1 MKDNIKIFDLDFN
14 EFDLS
19 PKAVSLGNFDGVH
32 KGHQKLMKE
41 NIKISKE
48 KNLMPSVLLFKENTK
63 NILNGE
69 REYLTSLEDKIEIL
83 KNLGIECFCLLEF
96 SDKFKDLSPY
106 EFIEEILY
114 IWGEPIDIND
124 LGKIIF
130 DAEKSEI
137 RKAINEMVDDRN
149 LKSSGLIIKK
159 YEDKYQF
166 ATRPDHE
173 KYISNI
179 VKKSEKN
186 LSNSS
191 LETLSIIAYKQPI
204 TRAEIDKI
212 RGVKSQSTIDSL
224 LDKKLIK
231 ENGRLDKI
239 GKPIIYVTTDLFL
252 KYFNIS
258 NLDQLPKIDEKID
271 GEIDED

>member
-1 MKDNIKIFDLDFN
+1 MMVERN
-14 EFDLS
+14 E
-19 PKAVSLGNFDGVH
+19 N
-32 KGHQKLMKE
+32 
-41 NIKISKE
+41 
-48 KNLMPSVLLFKENTK
+48 
-63 NILNGE
+63 
-69 REYLTSLEDKIEIL
+69 
-83 KNLGIECFCLLEF
+83 
-96 SDKFKDLSPY
+96 
-106 EFIEEILY
+106 
-114 IWGEPIDIND
+114 
-124 LGKIIF
+124 
-130 DAEKSEI
+130 
-137 RKAINEMVDDRN
+137 
-149 LKSSGLIIKK
+149 SSGLIIKK
-159 YEDKYQF
+159 YENKYQF
-166 ATRPDHE
+166 STRADHE

-258 NLDQLPKIDEKID
+258 SLDQLPKIDEEIA
-271 GEIDED
+271 GELDED

>member
-1 MKDNIKIFDLDFN
+1 MMNDTYL
-14 EFDLS
+14 
-19 PKAVSLGNFDGVH
+19 
-32 KGHQKLMKE
+32 KG
-41 NIKISKE
+41 I
-48 KNLMPSVLLFKENTK
+48 
-63 NILNGE
+63 
-69 REYLTSLEDKIEIL
+69 
-83 KNLGIECFCLLEF
+83 
-96 SDKFKDLSPY
+96 
-106 EFIEEILY
+106 IEEILY
-114 IWGEPIDIND
+114 IWGEPIDINE
-124 LGKIIF
+124 LSKIIY

-137 RKAINEMVDDRN
+137 RKAINEMMVERN
-149 LKSSGLIIKK
+149 ENSSGLIIKN
-159 YEDKYQF
+159 YENKYQF
-166 ATRPDHE
+166 STRADHE

-252 KYFNIS
+252 KYFNITS
-258 NLDQLPKIDEKID
+258 LDQLPKIDEEIS
-271 GEIDED
+271 GELDED

>member
-1 MKDNIKIFDLDFN
+1 MNDTYL
-14 EFDLS
+14 
-19 PKAVSLGNFDGVH
+19 
-32 KGHQKLMKE
+32 KG
-41 NIKISKE
+41 I
-48 KNLMPSVLLFKENTK
+48 
-63 NILNGE
+63 
-69 REYLTSLEDKIEIL
+69 
-83 KNLGIECFCLLEF
+83 
-96 SDKFKDLSPY
+96 
-106 EFIEEILY
+106 IEEILY
-114 IWGEPIDIND
+114 IWGEPIDINE
-124 LGKIIF
+124 LSKIIF
-130 DAEKSEI
+130 DTEKSEI
-137 RKAINEMVDDRN
+137 RKAINEMMEERN
-149 LKSSGLIIKK
+149 NNSSGLIIKK
-159 YEDKYQF
+159 YENKYQF
-166 ATRPDHE
+166 STRSDHE

-224 LDKKLIK
+224 LDKKLIR

-258 NLDQLPKIDEKID
+258 SLDQLPKIDEEIA
-271 GEIDED
+271 GELDED

>member
-1 MKDNIKIFDLDFN
+1 MMEERN
-14 EFDLS
+14 E
-19 PKAVSLGNFDGVH
+19 
-32 KGHQKLMKE
+32 
-41 NIKISKE
+41 
-48 KNLMPSVLLFKENTK
+48 NL
-63 NILNGE
+63 
-69 REYLTSLEDKIEIL
+69 
-83 KNLGIECFCLLEF
+83 
-96 SDKFKDLSPY
+96 
-106 EFIEEILY
+106 
-114 IWGEPIDIND
+114 
-124 LGKIIF
+124 
-130 DAEKSEI
+130 
-137 RKAINEMVDDRN
+137 
-149 LKSSGLIIKK
+149 SGLIIKK
-159 YEDKYQF
+159 YENKYQF
-166 ATRPDHE
+166 STRSNHE

-224 LDKKLIK
+224 LDKKLIR

-258 NLDQLPKIDEKID
+258 SLDQLPKIDEEIA
-271 GEIDED
+271 GELDED

>member
-1 MKDNIKIFDLDFN
+1 MNNNYL
-14 EFDLS
+14 
-19 PKAVSLGNFDGVH
+19 
-32 KGHQKLMKE
+32 KG
-41 NIKISKE
+41 I
-48 KNLMPSVLLFKENTK
+48 
-63 NILNGE
+63 
-69 REYLTSLEDKIEIL
+69 
-83 KNLGIECFCLLEF
+83 
-96 SDKFKDLSPY
+96 
-106 EFIEEILY
+106 IEEILY
-114 IWGEPIDIND
+114 IWGEAIDIND

-137 RKAINEMVDDRN
+137 KKAIKEMMDERN
-149 LKSSGLIIKK
+149 NKESGLIIKK
-159 YEDKYQF
+159 YENKYQF

-179 VKKSEKN
+179 IKKSEKN

-204 TRAEIDKI
+204 TRAKIDKI

-224 LDKKLIK
+224 LDKKLIR

-258 NLDQLPKIDEKID
+258 DLSQLPKIDD
-271 GEIDED
+271 EIAGNLDED

>member
-1 MKDNIKIFDLDFN
+1 MNNTYL
-14 EFDLS
+14 
-19 PKAVSLGNFDGVH
+19 
-32 KGHQKLMKE
+32 KG
-41 NIKISKE
+41 I
-48 KNLMPSVLLFKENTK
+48 
-63 NILNGE
+63 
-69 REYLTSLEDKIEIL
+69 
-83 KNLGIECFCLLEF
+83 
-96 SDKFKDLSPY
+96 
-106 EFIEEILY
+106 IEEILY

-124 LGKIIF
+124 LSKIIY

-137 RKAINEMVDDRN
+137 RKAINEMMVERN
-149 LKSSGLIIKK
+149 ENLSGLIIKK
-159 YEDKYQF
+159 YENKYQF
-166 ATRPDHE
+166 STRSDHE

-204 TRAEIDKI
+204 TRVEIDKI

-224 LDKKLIK
+224 LDKKLIR

-258 NLDQLPKIDEKID
+258 SLDQLPKIDEEIA
-271 GEIDED
+271 GELDED

>member
-1 MKDNIKIFDLDFN
+1 MNDTYL
-14 EFDLS
+14 
-19 PKAVSLGNFDGVH
+19 
-32 KGHQKLMKE
+32 KG
-41 NIKISKE
+41 I
-48 KNLMPSVLLFKENTK
+48 
-63 NILNGE
+63 
-69 REYLTSLEDKIEIL
+69 
-83 KNLGIECFCLLEF
+83 
-96 SDKFKDLSPY
+96 
-106 EFIEEILY
+106 IEEILY

-124 LGKIIF
+124 LSKIIY

-137 RKAINEMVDDRN
+137 RKAINEMMVERN
-149 LKSSGLIIKK
+149 ENSSGLIIKK
-159 YEDKYQF
+159 YENKYQF
-166 ATRPDHE
+166 STRSDHE

-252 KYFNIS
+252 KYFNITS
-258 NLDQLPKIDEKID
+258 LDQLPKIDEEIA
-271 GEIDED
+271 GELDED

>member
-1 MKDNIKIFDLDFN
+1 MDSTYL
-14 EFDLS
+14 
-19 PKAVSLGNFDGVH
+19 
-32 KGHQKLMKE
+32 KG
-41 NIKISKE
+41 I
-48 KNLMPSVLLFKENTK
+48 
-63 NILNGE
+63 
-69 REYLTSLEDKIEIL
+69 
-83 KNLGIECFCLLEF
+83 
-96 SDKFKDLSPY
+96 
-106 EFIEEILY
+106 IEEILY

-124 LGKIIF
+124 LSKIIF

-137 RKAINEMVDDRN
+137 RNAINEMMVERN
-149 LKSSGLIIKK
+149 ENLSGLIIKK
-159 YEDKYQF
+159 YENKYQF
-166 ATRPDHE
+166 STRSEHE

-224 LDKKLIK
+224 LEKKLIR

-252 KYFNIS
+252 KYFNITS
-258 NLDQLPKIDEKID
+258 LDQLPKIDEEIA
-271 GEIDED
+271 GELDED

>member
-1 MKDNIKIFDLDFN
+1 MMVERN
-14 EFDLS
+14 E
-19 PKAVSLGNFDGVH
+19 
-32 KGHQKLMKE
+32 
-41 NIKISKE
+41 
-48 KNLMPSVLLFKENTK
+48 NL
-63 NILNGE
+63 
-69 REYLTSLEDKIEIL
+69 
-83 KNLGIECFCLLEF
+83 
-96 SDKFKDLSPY
+96 
-106 EFIEEILY
+106 
-114 IWGEPIDIND
+114 
-124 LGKIIF
+124 
-130 DAEKSEI
+130 
-137 RKAINEMVDDRN
+137 
-149 LKSSGLIIKK
+149 SGLIIKK
-159 YEDKYQF
+159 YENKYQF
-166 ATRPDHE
+166 STRSDHE

-239 GKPIIYVTTDLFL
+239 GKPIIYVTTDSFL

-258 NLDQLPKIDEKID
+258 SLDQLPKIDEEIA
-271 GEIDED
+271 GELDED

>member
-1 MKDNIKIFDLDFN
+1 MMVERN
-14 EFDLS
+14 E
-19 PKAVSLGNFDGVH
+19 N
-32 KGHQKLMKE
+32 
-41 NIKISKE
+41 
-48 KNLMPSVLLFKENTK
+48 
-63 NILNGE
+63 
-69 REYLTSLEDKIEIL
+69 
-83 KNLGIECFCLLEF
+83 
-96 SDKFKDLSPY
+96 
-106 EFIEEILY
+106 
-114 IWGEPIDIND
+114 
-124 LGKIIF
+124 
-130 DAEKSEI
+130 
-137 RKAINEMVDDRN
+137 
-149 LKSSGLIIKK
+149 SSGLIIKK
-159 YEDKYQF
+159 YEKKYQF
-166 ATRPDHE
+166 STRSDHE

-258 NLDQLPKIDEKID
+258 SLDQLPKIDEEIA
-271 GEIDED
+271 GELDED

>member
-1 MKDNIKIFDLDFN
+1 MNDTYL
-14 EFDLS
+14 
-19 PKAVSLGNFDGVH
+19 
-32 KGHQKLMKE
+32 KG
-41 NIKISKE
+41 I
-48 KNLMPSVLLFKENTK
+48 
-63 NILNGE
+63 
-69 REYLTSLEDKIEIL
+69 
-83 KNLGIECFCLLEF
+83 
-96 SDKFKDLSPY
+96 
-106 EFIEEILY
+106 IEEILY
-114 IWGEPIDIND
+114 IWGEPIDINE
-124 LGKIIF
+124 LSKIIF

-137 RKAINEMVDDRN
+137 RKAINEMMEERN
-149 LKSSGLIIKK
+149 NNSSGLIIKK
-159 YEDKYQF
+159 YENKYQF
-166 ATRPDHE
+166 STRSEHE

-224 LDKKLIK
+224 LDKKLII

-258 NLDQLPKIDEKID
+258 SLDQLPKIDEEIA
-271 GEIDED
+271 GELDED

>member
-1 MKDNIKIFDLDFN
+1 
-14 EFDLS
+14 
-19 PKAVSLGNFDGVH
+19 
-32 KGHQKLMKE
+32 
-41 NIKISKE
+41 
-48 KNLMPSVLLFKENTK
+48 
-63 NILNGE
+63 
-69 REYLTSLEDKIEIL
+69 
-83 KNLGIECFCLLEF
+83 
-96 SDKFKDLSPY
+96 
-106 EFIEEILY
+106 
-114 IWGEPIDIND
+114 
-124 LGKIIF
+124 
-130 DAEKSEI
+130 
-137 RKAINEMVDDRN
+137 
-149 LKSSGLIIKK
+149 
-159 YEDKYQF
+159 
-166 ATRPDHE
+166 E

>member
-1 MKDNIKIFDLDFN
+1 MDSTYL
-14 EFDLS
+14 
-19 PKAVSLGNFDGVH
+19 
-32 KGHQKLMKE
+32 KG
-41 NIKISKE
+41 I
-48 KNLMPSVLLFKENTK
+48 
-63 NILNGE
+63 
-69 REYLTSLEDKIEIL
+69 
-83 KNLGIECFCLLEF
+83 
-96 SDKFKDLSPY
+96 
-106 EFIEEILY
+106 IEEILY

-124 LGKIIF
+124 LSKIIF

-137 RKAINEMVDDRN
+137 RRAIYEMMEERNEN
-149 LKSSGLIIKK
+149 LSGLIIKK
-159 YEDKYQF
+159 YENKYQF
-166 ATRPDHE
+166 STRSEHE

-204 TRAEIDKI
+204 TRVEIDKI

-224 LDKKLIK
+224 LDKKLIR

-252 KYFNIS
+252 KYFNITS
-258 NLDQLPKIDEKID
+258 LDQLPKIDEEIA
-271 GEIDED
+271 GELDED

>member
-1 MKDNIKIFDLDFN
+1 MDSTYL
-14 EFDLS
+14 
-19 PKAVSLGNFDGVH
+19 
-32 KGHQKLMKE
+32 KG
-41 NIKISKE
+41 I
-48 KNLMPSVLLFKENTK
+48 
-63 NILNGE
+63 
-69 REYLTSLEDKIEIL
+69 
-83 KNLGIECFCLLEF
+83 
-96 SDKFKDLSPY
+96 
-106 EFIEEILY
+106 IEEILY

-124 LGKIIF
+124 LSKIIF

-137 RKAINEMVDDRN
+137 RRAIYEMMEERNEN
-149 LKSSGLIIKK
+149 LSGLIIKK
-159 YEDKYQF
+159 YENKYQF
-166 ATRPDHE
+166 STRSEHE

-224 LDKKLIK
+224 LDKKLIR

-252 KYFNIS
+252 KYFNITS
-258 NLDQLPKIDEKID
+258 LDQLPKIDEEIA
-271 GEIDED
+271 GELDED

>member
-1 MKDNIKIFDLDFN
+1 MNDTYL
-14 EFDLS
+14 
-19 PKAVSLGNFDGVH
+19 
-32 KGHQKLMKE
+32 KG
-41 NIKISKE
+41 I
-48 KNLMPSVLLFKENTK
+48 
-63 NILNGE
+63 
-69 REYLTSLEDKIEIL
+69 
-83 KNLGIECFCLLEF
+83 
-96 SDKFKDLSPY
+96 
-106 EFIEEILY
+106 IEEILY

-124 LGKIIF
+124 LSKIIY

-137 RKAINEMVDDRN
+137 RKAINEMMVERN
-149 LKSSGLIIKK
+149 ENLSGLIIKK
-159 YEDKYQF
+159 YENKYQF
-166 ATRPDHE
+166 STRSDHE

-258 NLDQLPKIDEKID
+258 SLDQLPKIDEEIA
-271 GEIDED
+271 GELDED

>member
-1 MKDNIKIFDLDFN
+1 MNDTYL
-14 EFDLS
+14 
-19 PKAVSLGNFDGVH
+19 
-32 KGHQKLMKE
+32 KG
-41 NIKISKE
+41 I
-48 KNLMPSVLLFKENTK
+48 
-63 NILNGE
+63 
-69 REYLTSLEDKIEIL
+69 
-83 KNLGIECFCLLEF
+83 
-96 SDKFKDLSPY
+96 
-106 EFIEEILY
+106 IEEILY
-114 IWGEPIDIND
+114 IWGEPIDINE
-124 LGKIIF
+124 LSKIIF

-137 RKAINEMVDDRN
+137 RKAINEMMEERN
-149 LKSSGLIIKK
+149 ENLSGLIIKK
-159 YEDKYQF
+159 YENKYQF
-166 ATRPDHE
+166 STRSNHE

-224 LDKKLIK
+224 LDKKLIR

-258 NLDQLPKIDEKID
+258 SLDQLPKIDEEIA
-271 GEIDED
+271 GELDED

>member
-1 MKDNIKIFDLDFN
+1 MNDTYL
-14 EFDLS
+14 
-19 PKAVSLGNFDGVH
+19 
-32 KGHQKLMKE
+32 KG
-41 NIKISKE
+41 I
-48 KNLMPSVLLFKENTK
+48 
-63 NILNGE
+63 
-69 REYLTSLEDKIEIL
+69 
-83 KNLGIECFCLLEF
+83 
-96 SDKFKDLSPY
+96 
-106 EFIEEILY
+106 IEEILY

-124 LGKIIF
+124 LSKIIF

-137 RKAINEMVDDRN
+137 RRAIYEMMEERNEN
-149 LKSSGLIIKK
+149 LSGLIIKK
-159 YEDKYQF
+159 YENKYQF
-166 ATRPDHE
+166 STRSEHE

-224 LDKKLIK
+224 LDKKLIR

-252 KYFNIS
+252 KYFNITS
-258 NLDQLPKIDEKID
+258 LDQLPKIDEEIV
-271 GEIDED
+271 GELDED

>member
-1 MKDNIKIFDLDFN
+1 MNDTYL
-14 EFDLS
+14 
-19 PKAVSLGNFDGVH
+19 
-32 KGHQKLMKE
+32 KG
-41 NIKISKE
+41 I
-48 KNLMPSVLLFKENTK
+48 
-63 NILNGE
+63 
-69 REYLTSLEDKIEIL
+69 
-83 KNLGIECFCLLEF
+83 
-96 SDKFKDLSPY
+96 
-106 EFIEEILY
+106 IEEILY
-114 IWGEPIDIND
+114 IWGEPIDINE
-124 LGKIIF
+124 LSKIIY

-137 RKAINEMVDDRN
+137 RKAINEMMVERN
-149 LKSSGLIIKK
+149 ENSSGLIIKN
-159 YEDKYQF
+159 YENKYQF
-166 ATRPDHE
+166 STRADHE

-252 KYFNIS
+252 KYFNITS
-258 NLDQLPKIDEKID
+258 LDQLPKIDEEIS
-271 GEIDED
+271 GELDED

>member
-1 MKDNIKIFDLDFN
+1 MNDTYL
-14 EFDLS
+14 
-19 PKAVSLGNFDGVH
+19 
-32 KGHQKLMKE
+32 KG
-41 NIKISKE
+41 I
-48 KNLMPSVLLFKENTK
+48 
-63 NILNGE
+63 
-69 REYLTSLEDKIEIL
+69 
-83 KNLGIECFCLLEF
+83 
-96 SDKFKDLSPY
+96 
-106 EFIEEILY
+106 IEEILY
-114 IWGEPIDIND
+114 IWGEPIDINE
-124 LGKIIF
+124 LSKIIY

-137 RKAINEMVDDRN
+137 RKAINEMIVERN
-149 LKSSGLIIKK
+149 ENSSGLIIKN
-159 YEDKYQF
+159 YENKYQF
-166 ATRPDHE
+166 STRADHE

-258 NLDQLPKIDEKID
+258 SLDQLPKIDEEIA
-271 GEIDED
+271 GELDED